1 MKRLAVVSNIL
12 APYRVALFNRVAAEA
27 DVQFRVFLAA
37 EREPD
42 RHWDWFTDIRF
53 EFVIKPGLSWSGHRG
68 SSRHASVGLLRS
80 VVAWKPDA
88 VLAGGTT
95 LLAVAGLIAA
105 RMARCPFIWWMDA
118 TAESDSMMSQGWLR
132 PLKRHLGRASAA
144 GVASGTL
151 AGRYLVELGIPQ
163 KRVFISTLGV
173 DQVAFTQMVE
183 AAKRERLG
191 YRDGLGVREVVL
203 LYVGQLE
210 QYKGVDLLLDA
221 CGSMQCASR
230 VTVLLVGTGSQ
241 ETRLR
246 EQAEQSG
253 LDVVFIGFVQPEAL
267 PQYYA
272 VADVFCLMSRV
283 EPFGVVVAEAVV
295 AGLPVVCSRHA
306 GAAADLVHQGENG
319 FVVEPADTAAVAGCL
334 DRLVS
339 SREAREQ
346 MSAVSDEIAR
356 RFPIDES
363 VAGIVAALEA
373 ATDHGRAAT

>member
-1 MKRLAVVSNIL
+1 
-12 APYRVALFNRVAAEA
+12 
-27 DVQFRVFLAA
+27 
-37 EREPD
+37 
-42 RHWDWFTDIRF
+42 
-53 EFVIKPGLSWSGHRG
+53 
-68 SSRHASVGLLRS
+68 
-80 VVAWKPDA
+80 
-88 VLAGGTT
+88 
-95 LLAVAGLIAA
+95 
-105 RMARCPFIWWMDA
+105 
-118 TAESDSMMSQGWLR
+118 
-132 PLKRHLGRASAA
+132 
-144 GVASGTL
+144 
-151 AGRYLVELGIPQ
+151 
-163 KRVFISTLGV
+163 
-173 DQVAFTQMVE
+173 MVE